1 MNATKRPWKMQED
14 GTTYKRWNI
23 VSEDP
28 TWGLIAHIRGPRTHP
43 EVSENAKLIV
53 RAVNSYDAMREVGGL
68 FVDPEG
74 AWYALALTYHV
85 IQYNT
90 EQVPPTSVP
99 PSYDA
104 LRHPGY
110 FGRLAIEDQSLTWLK
125 GLIELRGREA
135 AADLVR
141 ALARQAVTFRRDARS
156 LVIFVTAGDQ
166 AVAIDAR
173 LDVVERERRS
183 GGKSNWAG
191 PDPTIAQPLTMVV
204 FATTAGTPYV
214 DDLSTCPPGATL
226 LHVSL
231 RDLAPA
237 AVLGCDNVVDDVD
250 HVLRAGTS
258 LHLAEQR
265 TGGRGFIRC
274 SLPEVLRG
282 EAPPRRSADGVV
294 VFSPFGL
301 GILDLAVGE
310 LAVRRVTEAGGGR
323 LVERFLPADGE
334 A

>member
-1 MNATKRPWKMQED
+1 MFQDASFP
-14 GTTYKRWNI
+14 
-23 VSEDP
+23 
-28 TWGLIAHIRGPRTHP
+28 PR
-43 EVSENAKLIV
+43 SA
-53 RAVNSYDAMREVGGL
+53 
-68 FVDPEG
+68 F
-74 AWYALALTYHV
+74 
-85 IQYNT
+85 
-90 EQVPPTSVP
+90 
-99 PSYDA
+99 
-104 LRHPGY
+104 
-110 FGRLAIEDQSLTWLK
+110 
-125 GLIELRGREA
+125 A
-135 AADLVR
+135 AGQFPVR
-141 ALARQAVTFRRDARS
+141 ALRP
-156 LVIFVTAGDQ
+156 
-166 AVAIDAR
+166 
-173 LDVVERERRS
+173 LDLL
-183 GGKSNWAG
+183 KSNEVRLVEQALAVLNL
-191 PDPTIAQPLTMVV
+191 PEACLL
-204 FATTAGTPYV
+204 
-214 DDLSTCPPGATL
+214 DLSRKDLLACRRTWLSTHSLLLPSIRWKSIRITCPPGATL

-323 LVERFLPADGE
+323 LVDRFLPADGE